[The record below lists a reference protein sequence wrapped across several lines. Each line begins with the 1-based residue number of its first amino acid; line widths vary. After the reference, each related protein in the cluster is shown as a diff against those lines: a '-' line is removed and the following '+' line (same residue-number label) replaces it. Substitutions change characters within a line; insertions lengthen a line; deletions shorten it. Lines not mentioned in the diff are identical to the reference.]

1 MSPRR
6 WLAQHFA
13 EIQTLNLGGGRHRNV
28 KIFKRFR
35 DEVQIGGIYPRV
47 APNSQEPSMSFK
59 TLAALSL
66 TGVIATFA
74 CAVIADDAP
83 TFQVDPA
90 IAAMTAD

>member
-1 MSPRR
+1 
-6 WLAQHFA
+6 
-13 EIQTLNLGGGRHRNV
+13 
-28 KIFKRFR
+28 
-35 DEVQIGGIYPRV
+35 
-47 APNSQEPSMSFK
+47 MSFK